1 MALGDY
7 YSEQLVTADGRQL
20 TVQPLA
26 VEPVSDVAVL
36 GAVDAQASAEFAAAA
51 DAFEG
56 FCSTTEPV
64 RLAIDEL
71 DLFVPIASYVFT
83 HDRRVIPARASQ
95 TQPGAATL
103 WVQADEPIEGGTSGG
118 PVVTSAGRLLGIIS
132 HSGSVAGAMRCD
144 GAIPRVHFTAP
155 AWLVRQMM
163 PVGIRRMLDAALPPG
178 RITRRTLENARRQ
191 I

>member
-7 YSEQLVTADGRQL
+7 YSEQIVTTDGRQL

-36 GAVDAQASAEFAAAA
+36 GAVDAQASGEFAAAA

-71 DLFVPIASYVFT
+71 DLFVPIAAYVFT
-83 HDRRVIPARASQ
+83 HDRGAIPARVSQ
-95 TQPGAATL
+95 TGPGAATL

-118 PVVTSAGRLLGIIS
+118 PVVTNTGRLLGIIS
-132 HSGSVAGAMRCD
+132 HRGSSPGVMRWD

-155 AWLVRQMM
+155 TWLVRQMI
-163 PVGIRRMLDAALPPG
+163 PVGIRKKLDAALPPG
-178 RITRRTLENARRQ
+178 RITRRTLEEARRH